1 VHTFSGHV
9 MELVMGSKDT
19 VLGLQHKIGQQWDI
33 PPSCIVVLVG
43 MDIVEDTRV
52 RLGDVHAGDSSPLI
66 VTAVISIEP
75 LQWQALKAT
84 PKERVMAVDDLL
96 RVASRDYQKSVEVF
110 SECLSDHVITV
121 RSAAIDALAKIARKG
136 DQVAIQALTTRLNDT
151 HVDLRQDAL
160 EALGPLLD
168 WDDGCAIDALTRC
181 LTQNAHPE
189 IKAKAITLI
198 GDEAPHG
205 QAHAIH
211 ILTQCLEDAFANVR
225 CMSVI
230 ALEKI
235 AMCGDQSVVLPL
247 CRRACWDE
255 EWKVRVSAITALAN
269 LAPYGDG
276 MTISVARELLGD
288 ADKRVQS
295 AAEVALSSL
304 MDLEF
309 QGIEVTTPG
318 CFIDCAEC
326 V

>member
-1 VHTFSGHV
+1 
-9 MELVMGSKDT
+9 
-19 VLGLQHKIGQQWDI
+19 
-33 PPSCIVVLVG
+33 
-43 MDIVEDTRV
+43 
-52 RLGDVHAGDSSPLI
+52 VHAADSSCSPLI
-66 VTAVISIEP
+66 VSAVISIEP
-75 LQWQALKAT
+75 LQRQALKAT

-110 SECLSDHVITV
+110 SECASDPVITV

-136 DQVAIQALTTRLNDT
+136 DQVAIKALITRLNDT

-168 WDDGCAIDALTRC
+168 WDDDCTIDVLARC
-181 LTQNAHPE
+181 LAQNAHPDS
-189 IKAKAITLI
+189 KAKAITLI

-205 QAHAIH
+205 HTYAIR

-225 CMSVI
+225 CTTVI

-235 AMCGDQSVVLPL
+235 ALCGDESVVLPL
-247 CRRACWDE
+247 CRCACWDDE
-255 EWKVRVSAITALAN
+255 VKVRVSAITALAN
-269 LAPYGDG
+269 LAPYGDS

-288 ADKRVQS
+288 ADKKVQS
-295 AAEVALSSL
+295 AAEVALSRL

-318 CFIDCAEC
+318 RFIDCAEC